1 MTTNDLAM
9 AAARVVAAARELVE
23 RGLCIGTAGN
33 VSVRVG
39 DVLVITP
46 SGIPPADL
54 DPSDVSI
61 VGADDRVIGGRRPSS
76 ELGLH
81 RLIYDS
87 LGCGAV
93 VHTHAPFST
102 VIGTTF
108 HELPAIHYAIAALGG
123 RVRVAPYATFGTPE
137 LAHNVRQAIE
147 GRTAALLQNH
157 GAVTCG
163 PDLDVAMA
171 GTVTL
176 EWLCSLFWHASAV
189 GTPRVLDAGELD
201 AVRQQARAL
210 RYASLD
216 R

>member
-1 MTTNDLAM
+1 MSTSDLAT
-9 AAARVVAAARELVE
+9 AAARVVAAAQELVE

-39 DVLVITP
+39 DVLAITP

-54 DPSDVSI
+54 DPADVSI
-61 VGADDRVIGGRRPSS
+61 IDAENRLVSGRRPSS

-87 LGCGAV
+87 LECGAV

-102 VIGTTF
+102 VVGTTF
-108 HELPAIHYAIAALGG
+108 DELPAIHYAIAGLGG
-123 RVRVAPYATFGTPE
+123 PVRVAPYATFGTSE
-137 LAHNVRQAIE
+137 LARNVGQAIE
-147 GRTAALLQNH
+147 GRTAVLLQNH

-163 PDLDVAMA
+163 PDLEVAMA

-176 EWLCSLFWHASAV
+176 EWLCSLFWHARAV
-189 GTPRVLDAGELD
+189 GSPRVLDAGELD
-201 AVRQQARAL
+201 AVRQQARAV